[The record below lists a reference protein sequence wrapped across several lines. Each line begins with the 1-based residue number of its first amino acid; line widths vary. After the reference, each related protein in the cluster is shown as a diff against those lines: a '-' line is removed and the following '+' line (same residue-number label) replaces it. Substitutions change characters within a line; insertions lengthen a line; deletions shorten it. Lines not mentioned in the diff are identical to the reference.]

1 MVALHRKAETS
12 WNCSFTLLPGI
23 TLIKSK
29 AGATWYILQPKTRN
43 NHAQFS
49 SVTSV
54 NNLELILSKVRVTTL
69 NFTGTYPVK
78 ILAWPWKYHVTFALE
93 NRQNHVSKALHSKF
107 FIKAKDGDSCQSQ
120 VVSRLTF
127 AFEGNAFY
135 RTYLIFIHS
144 ITKKLRR
151 CC

>member
-12 WNCSFTLLPGI
+12 WNCSFKLLPGI
-23 TLIKSK
+23 TLIKPK

-49 SVTSV
+49 FVTSV

-78 ILAWPWKYHVTFALE
+78 ILAWPWKYHVIFALE

-107 FIKAKDGDSCQSQ
+107 FIKAKDGDF
-120 VVSRLTF
+120 VPMPSRIKADF
-127 AFEGNAFY
+127 
-135 RTYLIFIHS
+135 
-144 ITKKLRR
+144 
-151 CC
+151 CV